1 MSNSFFTTRIARTLA
16 LVLLFSISLA
26 IRLYDLTDLPLDFH
40 PTRQLVSVIKARG
53 LYYAERQPD
62 GIPTWQLETGIAQA
76 NRKAD
81 IEPIIFEK
89 LVAFTYRFTGEKIWV
104 ARIYSSLFWLVGGV
118 FLFLLVRDL
127 VSFEG
132 ALLST
137 AYYLLFPYAIL
148 GSRSFQPDP
157 LMVMLIL
164 AFWWMFHRWT
174 DLTRPFR
181 SPSPIRRGEQWI
193 KALLAGL
200 LGGLAIYIKFSAAF
214 FVIGAALGLALSRF
228 TLREL
233 LRNIQ
238 VWAMAVLGVL
248 PAAAYIIYGTFI
260 AGYLGGQFSGRFIP
274 SLLLNPLNYLAWQT
288 KASHAAGAVFIA
300 LGLLGFFL
308 AKEQRVRIFLY
319 GLWGAYIL
327 YGLFFDYHIATHDY
341 YHLPFIPIVAVS
353 LSPLGDWF
361 FARLT
366 EATSSRWMRSAVYV
380 ILLYA
385 VLAVVWDVRNEMKAV
400 DYRPQAAMWAEIGG
414 KVDHKKNVVGLTQ
427 DYGSRLQYWGLTTA
441 ENWYT
446 SGDEYYLE
454 LRGSKPLFDK
464 AFDEVMKRRDYFL
477 VTDFDELKLQ
487 PELKARL
494 SMYQIF
500 AEGDGYVIY
509 NLRELK

>member
-1 MSNSFFTTRIARTLA
+1 MSHSFFTTRIARTLA
-16 LVLLFSISLA
+16 LVLLFGISLA

-40 PTRQLVSVIKARG
+40 PTRQLVSIIKARG
-53 LYYAERQPD
+53 LYYETQPD
-62 GIPTWQLETGIAQA
+62 GVSTWQLETGIGQAQ
-76 NRKAD
+76 RKAD
-81 IEPIIFEK
+81 IEPIVFER
-89 LVAFTYRFTGEKIWV
+89 LVAFTYRFTGEKIWI
-104 ARIYSSLFWLVGGV
+104 ARIYASLFWLIGGV
-118 FLFLLVRDL
+118 FLFLLVQEL

-137 AYYLLFPYAIL
+137 AYYLLLPYAIL

-157 LMVMLIL
+157 LMIMLIL
-164 AFWWMFHRWT
+164 SFWWMFFRWT
-174 DLTRPFR
+174 N
-181 SPSPIRRGEQWI
+181 SPSWMT
-193 KALLAGL
+193 ALLAGL

-233 LRNIQ
+233 LRNMQ
-238 VWAMAVLGVL
+238 VWAMTVLGVL
-248 PAAAYIIYGTFI
+248 PAAAYLVYGIFI

-274 SLLLNPLNYLAWQT
+274 SLLLNPLNYLAWQS
-288 KASHAAGAVFIA
+288 KVNHAAGGVFIA

-308 AKEQRVRIFLY
+308 TKEKRVRIFLY
-319 GLWGAYIL
+319 GLWGAYIV

-341 YHLPFIPIVAVS
+341 YQLPLIPIVAVS

-366 EATSSRWMRSAVYV
+366 EATSHRWMRSAAYV

-385 VLAVVWDVRNEMKAV
+385 VIAVVWDVRDTMKAV
-400 DYRPQAAMWAEIGG
+400 DYRPQAAMWAEIGE
-414 KVDHKKNVVGLTQ
+414 KVNHQKNVVGLTQ

-446 SGDEYYLE
+446 SGDEYYSE
-454 LRGSKPLFDK
+454 LRGNKTMFDK
-464 AFDEVMKRRDYFL
+464 AFEDVMKRRDFFL

-500 AEGDGYVIY
+500 TQGDGYIIY
-509 NLRELK
+509 NLRQSIQ

>member
-1 MSNSFFTTRIARTLA
+1 MSHSFFTTRTARALA
-16 LVLLFSISLA
+16 LVFLFSVSLA

-53 LYYAERQPD
+53 LYYAEMQPD
-62 GIPTWQLETGIAQA
+62 GVPTWQLERSVAQA
-76 NRKAD
+76 SRKAD
-81 IEPIIFEK
+81 VEPMVFER
-89 LVAFTYRFTGEKIWV
+89 LVASTYRFTGEKIWV
-104 ARIYSSLFWLVGGV
+104 ARLYASMFWLIGGV

-127 VSFEG
+127 VSFDG

-164 AFWWMFHRWT
+164 SFWWMFFRWT
-174 DLTRPFR
+174 N
-181 SPSPIRRGEQWI
+181 SPSWMR
-193 KALLAGL
+193 ALLAGV
-200 LGGLAIYIKFSAAF
+200 LGGFAIYIKFSAAF

-228 TLREL
+228 TLRDL
-233 LRNIQ
+233 LRNAQ
-238 VWAMAVLGVL
+238 VWTMAVLGVL
-248 PAAAYIIYGTFI
+248 PAAAYLVYGIFI

-274 SLLLNPLNYLAWQT
+274 SLLLNPLNYLAWQS
-288 KASHAAGAVFIA
+288 KAGYAAGAIFIA
-300 LGLLGFFL
+300 LGLMGLLFV
-308 AKEQRVRIFLY
+308 KEPRVRIFLY
-319 GLWGAYIL
+319 GLWGAYGV
-327 YGLFFDYHIATHDY
+327 YGLFFDYHVATHDY
-341 YHLPFIPIVAVS
+341 YHLPLIPIVAVS

-366 EATSSRWMRSAVYV
+366 EAASSRRMRSAVYV

-385 VLAVVWDVRNEMKAV
+385 MFAVVWNVRDTMKAV
-400 DYRPQAAMWAEIGG
+400 DYRPQAAMWAEIG
-414 KVDHKKNVVGLTQ
+414 KTLNYKKNVAGLTQ
-427 DYGSRLQYWGLTTA
+427 DYGSRLQYWGWTIA

-454 LRGSKPLFDK
+454 VRGGKRSFNKLFD
-464 AFDEVMKRRDYFL
+464 DMMKRRDYFL

-487 PELKARL
+487 PDLKARL
-494 SMYQIF
+494 STYQIF

-509 NLRELK
+509 NLRKLK